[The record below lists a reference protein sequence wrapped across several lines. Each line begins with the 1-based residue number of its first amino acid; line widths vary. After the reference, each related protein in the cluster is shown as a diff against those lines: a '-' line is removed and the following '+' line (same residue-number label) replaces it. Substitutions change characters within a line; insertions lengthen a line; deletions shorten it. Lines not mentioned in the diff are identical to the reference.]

1 MRADE
6 DVHTRPAEQRPPQ
19 VAASP
24 AAAVGAAVALL
35 EPLLTAERHRVL
47 TDAGARLARGHARV
61 LVLGE
66 AKRGK
71 STLVN
76 SLFAA
81 PLLPTGALPLTS
93 VATVVTVGRE
103 PRAEVRPRDGRTA
116 SVRLDGVAALVS
128 EQGNPGNARGL
139 DRVCI
144 TAPTPWLPPGTEV
157 VDTPGTGSVHE
168 ANTDEANRAMR
179 TLDVGVLVVSAD
191 PPVSAAE
198 LDLLAEVA
206 TTASRVVVVV
216 NKADLVENEVVAQVV
231 DFTRRV
237 VEQRF
242 GAPVQ
247 VFALSALPGRS
258 GSAGFAVFAAWLRD
272 EVSTHGTAHALA
284 STRRAARREA
294 TMLRDALVVEE
305 ELVRRRGERSAETL
319 AALAD
324 IVARADDRT
333 RAAVDHLQGDVRR
346 LDRALDASHAAAV
359 TQALSSVERLIVSSA
374 EPGDGTPK
382 ERAAA
387 ARSAVSAT
395 TRQDAERWH
404 RTAAAELDRETRGG
418 LERAMTALT
427 ADLAEA
433 RRAAGALL
441 SVELTAVTE
450 LPSATGF
457 RTPSFEAS
465 VSPVWEE
472 LISAAVKRGLPA
484 ALRRRMLLRELEK
497 WRQSAVP
504 RPFGRACSALR
515 SALRE
520 SLRVAERS
528 MEATRRDYL
537 DALHRGLAAVRDDD
551 DRSRSDIGSMLGI
564 LERKFGAVDEALA
577 LLNPEQDD
585 DMQIADV

>member
-1 MRADE
+1 MRVDE
-6 DVHTRPAEQRPPQ
+6 DVRPRPAEQQPPQ
-19 VAASP
+19 LAASP
-24 AAAVGAAVALL
+24 AAAVGAAVALVG
-35 EPLLTAERHRVL
+35 PLLPAERHRAL
-47 TDAGARLARGHARV
+47 TDAGARVARGHARV
-61 LVLGE
+61 LILGQ

-103 PRAEVRPRDGRTA
+103 PRAEVRHHDGRTA
-116 SVRLDGVAALVS
+116 SIGLDGVAALVS
-128 EQGNPGNARGL
+128 EQGNPGNERGV
-139 DRVCI
+139 DRVCV

-157 VDTPGTGSVHE
+157 VDTPGTGSVYE

-216 NKADLVENEVVAQVV
+216 NKADLVESEVVAEVV
-231 DFTRRV
+231 DFTGHV
-237 VEQRF
+237 VERRL
-242 GAPVQ
+242 GAPVP

-272 EVSTHGTAHALA
+272 EISTHGTAHALA
-284 STRRAARREA
+284 STRRAVRREA
-294 TMLRDALVVEE
+294 TVLRDSFLVEE
-305 ELVRRRGERSAETL
+305 ELLQRSGKG
-319 AALAD
+319 AADTVDALSD
-324 IVARADDRT
+324 IVARADDRA
-333 RAAVDHLQGDVRR
+333 RAAVDHLRGDAQR
-346 LDRALDASHAAAV
+346 LGRSLDTSHAAVVA
-359 TQALSSVERLIVSSA
+359 QALTSAERLILQSA
-374 EPGDGTPK
+374 DGVGSPE
-382 ERAAA
+382 ERADVARSTAAA
-387 ARSAVSAT
+387 A
-395 TRQDAERWH
+395 TRRDAERWH
-404 RTAAAELDRETRGG
+404 RTAATELDRETRRSV
-418 LERAMTALT
+418 ERALAGMT

-441 SVELTAVTE
+441 NVELSALPE
-450 LPSATGF
+450 LPSAAGLQ
-457 RTPSFEAS
+457 TPSFEAS
-465 VSPVWEE
+465 MSPVWEE
-472 LISAAVKRGLPA
+472 LISTAVKRRLPA
-484 ALRRRMLLRELEK
+484 ALRRRMLRRELEN

-504 RPFGRACSALR
+504 RPFGRACSELR

-528 MEATRRDYL
+528 MEATRRDYF
-537 DALHRGLAAVRDDD
+537 DALHRGLTAVRDD
-551 DRSRSDIGSMLGI
+551 DRSRSDIGLMLGR
-564 LERKFGAVDEALA
+564 LELKFRAVNEALA

-585 DMQIADV
+585 DMQIAGV